1 MPERQTTETVEP
13 SSDPSGVNNSAQG
26 WGSDNA
32 AVDATRTITLCQGS
46 VNPQEAIST
55 IGWLSASILHDLR
68 NPLGTICAGAE
79 LLMGLDSTS
88 TQVKRLVAN
97 MCRAAGRMRQLLADL
112 ASVARENV
120 PTAEICNIREVIAAA
135 SEAALAGT
143 EQQSIRIL
151 LDVPEGIDLLLV
163 RSHIERVFFNL
174 IANAFEAMPGG
185 GTVRIR
191 ARKAGPCVLVE
202 LEDTGPGIP
211 GCIREQLFEPFV
223 TSGKQDGLGLGLALA
238 RQTVRN
244 YGGDIW
250 MEPAAGARF
259 IIRLPLGQTYSVLG
273 RAPSSENAST
283 GSHAR
288 CGNAPGVIAG
298 KRGLPTSNP
307 GTGVPPVPG
316 KGS

>member
-1 MPERQTTETVEP
+1 MPERQTTDTVEP
-13 SSDPSGVNNSAQG
+13 SSDPSGVNKDPAQG

-135 SEAALAGT
+135 SEL
-143 EQQSIRIL
+143 SR
-151 LDVPEGIDLLLV
+151 
-163 RSHIERVFFNL
+163 
-174 IANAFEAMPGG
+174 
-185 GTVRIR
+185 
-191 ARKAGPCVLVE
+191 
-202 LEDTGPGIP
+202 
-211 GCIREQLFEPFV
+211 
-223 TSGKQDGLGLGLALA
+223 
-238 RQTVRN
+238 
-244 YGGDIW
+244 
-250 MEPAAGARF
+250 
-259 IIRLPLGQTYSVLG
+259 
-273 RAPSSENAST
+273 SSEKST
-283 GSHAR
+283 FS
-288 CGNAPGVIAG
+288 
-298 KRGLPTSNP
+298 L
-307 GTGVPPVPG
+307 
-316 KGS
+316 